1 MRHRLYRYFDQRQW
15 GDNFLAGK
23 LLFRPLSYYRAY
35 EDHQVRGDKN
45 EGVAVFQP
53 AGGLVVTNLTQ
64 STTFTLPNHRFE
76 SAADQNEIWIYCMS
90 RVRTAELAAEFGA
103 VTCIEILD
111 IPAFCRRVKEA
122 LPTDAEF
129 FAKRV
134 EYYRVTD
141 AASPRWA
148 LPELIAFSKQN
159 TFFRQAEF
167 RLAFSTTG
175 AMRFENVALQLVQG
189 DGTAPP
195 SPAGPDRQL
204 ISVGSL
210 RDICLVHEISR

>member
-1 MRHRLYRYFDQRQW
+1 MRRRLYRYFDQLQW
-15 GDNFLAGK
+15 VDDFLDGK

-53 AGGLVVTNLTQ
+53 VGGLVVTKLTQ
-64 STTFTLPNHRFE
+64 GAPFTQPNHRFE
-76 SAADQNEIWIYCMS
+76 SAVKQNEIWAYCMS

-103 VTCIEILD
+103 VACVEILD
-111 IPAFCRRVKEA
+111 VRAFCRRVKEA

-148 LPELIAFSKQN
+148 LPELIVNSKQH

-167 RLAFSTTG
+167 RLVFSTTG
-175 AMRFENVALQLVQG
+175 ALRFENVALRLVQG

-195 SPAGPDRQL
+195 SPPGLDNQL

-210 RDICLVHEISR
+210 QDICLVHEVSR

>member
-1 MRHRLYRYFDQRQW
+1 MRRRLYRYFDQLQW
-15 GDNFLAGK
+15 VDDFLDGK
-23 LLFRPLSYYRAY
+23 LLFRPLAYYRAY
-35 EDHQVRGDKN
+35 EDNQVRGDKN

-53 AGGLVVTNLTQ
+53 ASGLAVTNLTQ
-64 STTFTLPNHRFE
+64 GTTFTLPDHRFE
-76 SAADQNEIWIYCMS
+76 SAADQNDIWIYGMS

-103 VTCIEILD
+103 VACVEVLD
-111 IPAFCRRVKEA
+111 IRAFCQRIKEA

-141 AASPRWA
+141 VASPRWA
-148 LPELIAFSKQN
+148 LPELIVCSKQH

-175 AMRFENVALQLVQG
+175 AMRFENVALRMIQG
-189 DGTAPP
+189 DGKAAP

-210 RDICLVHEISR
+210 RDICLVHEVSR

>member
-1 MRHRLYRYFDQRQW
+1 MRHRLYRYFDQLQW
-15 GDNFLAGK
+15 ADDFLNGK

-35 EDHQVRGDKN
+35 EDDQVRGDKN

-53 AGGLVVTNLTQ
+53 VGGLVVNNLTQ
-64 STTFTLPNHRFE
+64 GTTFTLPNHRFE
-76 SAADQNEIWIYCMS
+76 SAAEQNKIWVYCMS

-103 VTCIEILD
+103 LACIEILD
-111 IPAFCRRVKEA
+111 IRAFCRRVKAA
-122 LPTDAEF
+122 LPTGAEF
-129 FAKRV
+129 FARRV

-148 LPELIAFSKQN
+148 LPELIVCSKQH

-167 RLAFSTTG
+167 RLAFSATDT
-175 AMRFENVALQLVQG
+175 MRFENVALRLVQG
-189 DGTAPP
+189 DGTTPP
-195 SPAGPDRQL
+195 SPPGPDRQL

-210 RDICLVHEISR
+210 RDICLVHEIIK